1 MFHPEILFGQIEF
14 TLISLLGTLIVFMIV
29 EGIRYNRLSYI
40 GEFLH
45 KTLSVFQ
52 DTKDL
57 QGPLNLSYIYLL
69 AGVTIPIVYD
79 YLVNKDTVT
88 IIRYS
93 GLITL
98 GVGDTFASVIGKS
111 LVRSNGRAAT
121 NQYKEQLLLLSVFSF
136 VLMVLITI

>member
-1 MFHPEILFGQIEF
+1 ME
-14 TLISLLGTLIVFMIV
+14 
-29 EGIRYNRLSYI
+29 NSY
-40 GEFLH
+40 H

-98 GVGDTFASVIGKS
+98 GVGDTFASVIGKKFGTFKW
-111 LVRSNGRAAT
+111 NGQQTISTR
-121 NQYKEQLLLLSVFSF
+121 NNCFYLSVFLLCTYGA
-136 VLMVLITI
+136 VTI